1 MDANQ
6 KIKKL
11 EVLLDV
17 HTKEGVAAL
26 AKVVGQADLV
36 SRALKDMGKS
46 ADAAAGQSTKL
57 SRDFVWGVEELAD
70 KTDTFNLS
78 VKGVNFQ
85 VKQWGE
91 TNMGSIA
98 IMDDFGRVIDGT
110 AIDLT
115 NEAEAAKRATKI
127 AEDFKNKHLS
137 ISEML
142 AKKLN
147 PSLTKTEKGLD
158 IVASR
163 YRTVGAA
170 ITGAVAG
177 AFKFGKEKGDAAIDT
192 FAKLEYEFTKMGAST
207 GTSMGLVQKSIMG
220 SMQASQISAEE
231 AGAAF
236 SDLWDVQGFNEASKN
251 LTYMTQ
257 MQKIYGVEVKA
268 TAEAQDEYHA
278 LLGGTEEQF
287 RGLQGTAI
295 KAQKAMRLPKNFTKE
310 VMAAIPQMNQLAMQ
324 VGGNG
329 AQVKN
334 MTERMMGFAAVMKKS
349 VGASVQSAI
358 KVFGELESKTVG
370 FQSQFERFRLGLTDQ
385 LPEQELLQLSKGF
398 KSAGD
403 AYKFMMA
410 DQGTKIEM
418 LKQTTAGLNGNAES
432 AKRLYY
438 SLYDTYGPEATN
450 MMLQSATK
458 TDKATAKLFKGLE
471 GGTEKDALGGL
482 TEGMKKLGGT
492 VEGHKIAIEL
502 ETIKQQFNAGAI
514 AAPAYKVQL
523 EKTFN
528 VIQKFGDWAST
539 STLGKWLLQLNGTL
553 KGIGENPIWGFI
565 ASMGIGSLIGGGLKV
580 VGETLMKMALSG
592 QSFGMALKGA
602 LGWTKGLGGGFKMLG
617 GAAAKFAAIL
627 GVIETAIRLIMNMF
641 SVFSDKSTS
650 IGEKIQAIPLAILK
664 TTTQVANSM
673 TFGLLNKFTGINK
686 IWESG
691 WKSLTLRVKS
701 MWMETL
707 GALLGQMEKWF
718 KHIPGFTKIL
728 AGWRTGLEDAGGKAY
743 VESLKTNKAVNA
755 QAPSSST
762 TEAATSSASTPTVT
776 APSAETPAVRKVD
789 LGKIK
794 GEAERQM
801 LTQLEQASQFLSSIA
816 GTIQSAVVGEDNK
829 IIIQVDDTQFRNV
842 FRAMMEKDYHLA
854 KA

>member
-1 MDANQ
+1 
-6 KIKKL
+6 
-11 EVLLDV
+11 
-17 HTKEGVAAL
+17 
-26 AKVVGQADLV
+26 
-36 SRALKDMGKS
+36 MGKS
-46 ADAAAGQSTKL
+46 ADAAAGQSNKL
-57 SRDFVWGVEELAD
+57 SRDFVWGVEELAE
-70 KTDTFNLS
+70 KTDTFNMS

-110 AIDLT
+110 AIDL
-115 NEAEAAKRATKI
+115 NNQAEAAKRATKI
-127 AEDFKNKHLS
+127 AEEFKNKHLS
-137 ISEML
+137 ISELL
-142 AKKLN
+142 AKKLS

-158 IVASR
+158 IMASR
-163 YRTVGAA
+163 YRMVGAA
-170 ITGAVAG
+170 ISGAVVG

-192 FAKLEYEFTKMGAST
+192 FTKLEYEFTKMGAST

-236 SDLWDVQGFNEASKN
+236 SDLWDVQGFEEASKN

-287 RGLQGTAI
+287 RSLQGTAI

-329 AQVKN
+329 TQVKN

-370 FQSQFERFRLGLTDQ
+370 FQSQFERFKLGLTDQ

-418 LKQTTAGLNGNAES
+418 LKQTTSGFKGNAEA

-450 MMLQSATK
+450 MMLQSATE
-458 TDKATAKLFKGLE
+458 TDEATAKLFKGLE

-482 TEGMKKLGGT
+482 TDGMKKLGST

-514 AAPAYKVQL
+514 AAPTYKVQL
-523 EKTFN
+523 EKTFS

-539 STLGKWLLQLNGTL
+539 STLGNWLLKLNGTL
-553 KGIGENPIWGFI
+553 KGIGENPLWGLVM
-565 ASMGIGSLIGGGLKV
+565 SMGIGSLLGTGLKTI
-580 VGETLMKMALSG
+580 GETLFRMALG
-592 QSFGMALKGA
+592 GEKFGAALKGA
-602 LGWTKGLGGGFKMLG
+602 MGIASKGTTVLGNLSGLMSKIGLAASKLG
-617 GAAAKFAAIL
+617 SIFTTAVLGPILLIAAGI
-627 GVIETAIRLIMNMF
+627 TAIVMTLKAFKLKEEI
-641 SVFSDKSTS
+641 DKSADTAQRAKDAVEMKYVL
-650 IGEKIQAIPLAILK
+650 EKKYQTILANDLGKEATKSQIYKLVRAQQA
-664 TTTQVANSM
+664 
-673 TFGLLNKFTGINK
+673 GLNTGTK
-686 IWESG
+686 EA
-691 WKSLTLRVKS
+691 R
-701 MWMETL
+701 
-707 GALLGQMEKWF
+707 A
-718 KHIPGFTKIL
+718 KIL
-728 AGWRTGLEDAGGKAY
+728 SGETVAPEPVSAVPVSGKA
-743 VESLKTNKAVNA
+743 V
-755 QAPSSST
+755 
-762 TEAATSSASTPTVT
+762 
-776 APSAETPAVRKVD
+776 AETPSAATPEYKKIN
-789 LGKIK
+789 LGTIK
-794 GEAERQM
+794 NEADRQM
-801 LTQLEQASQFLSSIA
+801 LTQLEQASQFLSAIA
-816 GTIQSAVVGEDNK
+816 NTIQSAIVGEDNR
-829 IIIQVDDTQFRNV
+829 IVIQVDDVQFRNV
-842 FRAMMEKDYHLA
+842 FRAMMEKEYHLA